1 MTTFARGIDA
11 APRSAAGLPAR
22 RPQSWIAMKM
32 WRSRLAPLVK
42 LAFFAMGTEVTV
54 TVSVLGPRA
63 RREDAIAAIADVER
77 RIQDFGRHWWAWGDG
92 ALGAINAQLAGG
104 GVAEIPPAM
113 RPLFGRA
120 WAVRQ
125 ATGGMFDPRVA
136 ALVRLWGFHDM
147 AGLRDTPPDDASVE
161 TVLQAL
167 RRAPGYDGGATYG
180 PAPGVGWD
188 FGGIG
193 KGWIVD
199 LTLDRLRELGFPD
212 AIVDAGGNLAVRGAR
227 GDRPWR
233 IGIRHPRANPHGD
246 GQGPTMLATMVARD
260 EAVNTHADDQR
271 SFDHGGQRY
280 GHILDPMLGR
290 PARDLCSV
298 TVVHSDG
305 TLAEAGGAALYVAGR
320 SGWRRL
326 ARKLGLQ
333 QVMVVTAEGE
343 VLVTGPLAARIK
355 PEAGTQIR
363 IAG

>member
-1 MTTFARGIDA
+1 MTIFARGTDA
-11 APRSAAGLPAR
+11 APRSAAGFPFR
-22 RPQSWIAMKM
+22 RSPQSWIAMKM

-42 LAFFAMGTEVTV
+42 LGFFAMGTEVTV

-63 RREDAIAAIADVER
+63 RREDAVAAIADVER

-92 ALGAINAQLAGG
+92 ALAAINAQLAGG
-104 GVAEIPPAM
+104 GVAEIPSSM
-113 RPLFGRA
+113 RALFGRA

-136 ALVRLWGFHDM
+136 SLVRLWGFHDM
-147 AGLRDTPPDDASVE
+147 AGLRDSPPDDASVE
-161 TVLQAL
+161 SALQAL
-167 RRAPGYDGGATYG
+167 RRAPGYDGGASYG

-199 LTLDRLRELGFPD
+199 LALERLRELGFPD

-233 IGIRHPRANPHGD
+233 IGIRNPRAKAGEPGS
-246 GQGPTMLATMVARD
+246 TMLASMIARD

-271 SFDHGGQRY
+271 SFEHAGQRY
-280 GHILDPMLGR
+280 GHILDPMHGR

-298 TVVHSDG
+298 TVVHPDG
-305 TLAEAGGAALYVAGR
+305 T
-320 SGWRRL
+320 
-326 ARKLGLQ
+326 
-333 QVMVVTAEGE
+333 
-343 VLVTGPLAARIK
+343 
-355 PEAGTQIR
+355 
-363 IAG
+363 

>member
-1 MTTFARGIDA
+1 MMMFARGSA
-11 APRSAAGLPAR
+11 AATRSAAGLLPR
-22 RPQSWIAMKM
+22 SPQPWIAMKM

-42 LAFFAMGTEVTV
+42 LGFFAMGTQVSVTV
-54 TVSVLGPRA
+54 AVPGSRA
-63 RREDAIAAIADVER
+63 RRDDAVAAIGDVER

-92 ALGAINAQLAGG
+92 ALASINAQLAAG
-104 GVAEIPPAM
+104 GVAEIPASM
-113 RPLFGRA
+113 RALFARA

-125 ATGGMFDPRVA
+125 ATGGLFDPRVA

-147 AGLRDTPPDDASVE
+147 AALRDTPPDAARIAS
-161 TVLQAL
+161 AL
-167 RRAPGYDGGATYG
+167 RDLNRAPGYDGGATYG

-199 LTLDRLRELGFPD
+199 LALDRLRELGFPD
-212 AIVDAGGNLAVRGAR
+212 AIVDAGGNLAVRGGR

-233 IGIRHPRANPHGD
+233 VGIRHPRSPAS
-246 GQGPTMLATMVARD
+246 GPLLLASMVARD

-271 SFDHGGQRY
+271 SFDHDGVRY
-280 GHILDPMLGR
+280 GHILDPTRGR
-290 PARDLCSV
+290 PAQELCSV
-298 TVVHSDG
+298 TVVHPDG

-320 SGWRRL
+320 HGWRRL

-333 QVMVVTAEGE
+333 QVMVMTADGE
-343 VLVTGPLAARIK
+343 VQVTGALAARIK
-355 PEAGTQIR
+355 PEAGTALR